1 MKQAIVL
8 IHGIG
13 EQKPM
18 DTVRSFVE
26 SVLPSPVNDDE
37 QYWSKPDPMSESFE
51 LRRLQAV
58 GRNKIHFF
66 EYYWAYQI
74 SGTKFRHLTQWLLN
88 LLLRRPHN
96 VPSGLRTIWW
106 LSWML
111 LIGLVAAIASGA
123 VAHFMQADLDRSPY
137 TLISVLLALLLSGVQ
152 GFLLYYAGDAAR
164 YLSPSPENIALRQRT
179 RADGVALLRR
189 LHESG
194 EYDRIVVVGH
204 SLGSVIGYDI
214 LTALWREH
222 NSVYDFES
230 KDAELDQ
237 LLANNVRPQPVVRD
251 ALSAIGE
258 TLRNLPTDD
267 STQPLRHALQHA
279 YRAAQFACWKEQRYW
294 GNDWRVTDFITLGSP
309 LAHGMMLLARSN
321 AEFSARKRQRE
332 LPTCPPVKDG
342 KRYAYSPKK
351 GIETAGKRK
360 FNPLLLH
367 HAACFAVTRW
377 TNMYYP
383 AYGGLC
389 GDLVGGPLAAVF
401 GPGISDIP
409 VKSAGWRRFTP
420 AAHTTYW
427 DKQSD
432 APASI
437 DAKAAED
444 FALPSLR
451 QVLRFDHPR
460 EYKLPD
466 SVTENLGWH
475 TELIALN
482 ARIDDPGNTGAGA
495 ANFPADALS
504 ELLLFYRTG
513 EPVRGKLGTD
523 GVLEQLKQS
532 IPPGKVITKKIAV
545 TPIGSHVLVTLVN
558 AMTQADYSEQH
569 LRHLRIFSKHHDQ
582 WQLEIWH
589 CTEVRDGA

>member
-1 MKQAIVL
+1 MKQAVVL

-18 DTVRSFVE
+18 DTVRGFVE
-26 SVLPSPVNDDE
+26 SVLPPPVNDGE

-88 LLLRRPHN
+88 LLLRRPRN

-106 LSWML
+106 LSWIL
-111 LIGLVAAIASGA
+111 LIGLVIAIANGA
-123 VAHFMQADLDRSPY
+123 VAHFMQASQDRSPY
-137 TLISVLLALLLSGVQ
+137 TPISVLLALLLGGVQ

-179 RADGVALLRR
+179 RADGVSLLRR
-189 LHESG
+189 LHQSG

-214 LTALWREH
+214 LTALWRDY
-222 NSVYDFES
+222 NSVYDFQS
-230 KDAELDQ
+230 KGAELDQ
-237 LLANNVRPQPVVRD
+237 LLANNLRPQPVVRD
-251 ALSAIGE
+251 ALSTIGE

-267 STQPLRHALQHA
+267 SSQPLRQALQHA
-279 YRAAQFACWKEQRYW
+279 YRSAQFACWKEQRYW

-321 AEFSARKRQRE
+321 AEFAARQRQRE
-332 LPTCPPVKDG
+332 LPTCPPVTDG
-342 KRYAYSPKK
+342 KRYAYSPDQS
-351 GIETAGKRK
+351 IVTAGKRQ

-377 TNMYYP
+377 TNIYFP

-401 GPGISDIP
+401 GPGISDVP

-427 DKQSD
+427 DKQSKD

-444 FALPSLR
+444 FALPSLK
-451 QVLRFDHPR
+451 QALHFDHPCC
-460 EYKLPD
+460 
-466 SVTENLGWH
+466 
-475 TELIALN
+475 
-482 ARIDDPGNTGAGA
+482 
-495 ANFPADALS
+495 FP
-504 ELLLFYRTG
+504 
-513 EPVRGKLGTD
+513 
-523 GVLEQLKQS
+523 
-532 IPPGKVITKKIAV
+532 
-545 TPIGSHVLVTLVN
+545 H
-558 AMTQADYSEQH
+558 
-569 LRHLRIFSKHHDQ
+569 
-582 WQLEIWH
+582 
-589 CTEVRDGA
+589 

>member
-1 MKQAIVL
+1 MKQAVVL

-26 SVLPSPVNDDE
+26 SVLPPPVKDGE
-37 QYWSKPDPMSESFE
+37 QYWSKPDLMSESFE

-88 LLLRRPHN
+88 LLVRHPHN
-96 VPSGLRTIWW
+96 VPPGLRTIWW
-106 LSWML
+106 LSWFL
-111 LIGLVAAIASGA
+111 LIGLVIAVASGA
-123 VAHFMQADLDRSPY
+123 VAHFMQANQDRSPY
-137 TLISVLLALLLSGVQ
+137 TPISVLLALLLSGVQ

-179 RADGVALLRR
+179 RAEGVALLRR

-214 LTALWREH
+214 LTALWRDY
-222 NSVYDFES
+222 NSVYDFQS

-237 LLANNVRPQPVVRD
+237 LLASNLRPQPVVRD
-251 ALSAIGE
+251 ALSTIGE
-258 TLRNLPTDD
+258 TLRKIPTDN
-267 STQPLRHALQHA
+267 STQPFRQALQHA
-279 YRAAQFACWKEQRYW
+279 YRSAQFACWKEQRYW
-294 GNDWRVTDFITLGSP
+294 GNNWRITDFITLGSP

-321 AEFSARKRQRE
+321 AEFAARNRQRE
-332 LPTCPPVKDG
+332 LPTCPPVTDG
-342 KRYAYSPKK
+342 RRYAYSADQN
-351 GIETAGKRK
+351 IETAGKRK
-360 FNPLLLH
+360 FKPYLLH

-377 TNMYYP
+377 TNMYFP

-401 GPGISDIP
+401 GPGISDVP
-409 VKSAGWRRFTP
+409 VRSAGWRRFTP

-432 APASI
+432 APTSI
-437 DAKAAED
+437 DKKAAED
-444 FALPSLR
+444 FALPSLKKA
-451 QVLRFDHPR
+451 LRFDHPR

-466 SVTENLGWH
+466 SLTENIKWR

-482 ARIDDPGNTGAGA
+482 ARIDDPGNTGSGA

-504 ELLLFYRTG
+504 ERLLFYRAG
-513 EPVRGKLGTD
+513 GPVRSKLGTD
-523 GVLEQLKQS
+523 GVLELLQQAT
-532 IPPGKVITKKIAV
+532 PPGSFVTKKIAV
-545 TPIGSHVLVTLVN
+545 TVIGRHVLVTLVN
-558 AMTQADYSEQH
+558 AMTQPDHSEQH
-569 LRHLRIFSKHHDQ
+569 LHHLRIFSRHHDQ
-582 WQLEIWH
+582 WQLEIWYCH
-589 CTEVRDGA
+589 KVKD

>member
-1 MKQAIVL
+1 MKQAVVL

-18 DTVRSFVE
+18 DTVRGFVE
-26 SVLPSPVNDDE
+26 SVLPPPMNDGE

-74 SGTKFRHLTQWLLN
+74 SGTKFRHLTQWLLD
-88 LLLRRPHN
+88 LLLRRPCN
-96 VPSGLRTIWW
+96 VPLGLRTIWW
-106 LSWML
+106 LSWVL
-111 LIGLVAAIASGA
+111 LIALVIAVASGA
-123 VAHFMQADLDRSPY
+123 VAHFMHDYQDRSPY
-137 TLISVLLALLLSGVQ
+137 TILSGGLALLLCVVQ
-152 GFLLYYAGDAAR
+152 GFLLYYVGDAAR
-164 YLSPSPENIALRQRT
+164 YLSPSPENIALRQRI

-214 LTALWREH
+214 LTALWRDY
-222 NSVYDFES
+222 NSVYDFQS
-230 KDAELDQ
+230 KDAALDQ
-237 LLANNVRPQPVVRD
+237 LLASNLRPQPVVRD
-251 ALSAIGE
+251 ALSTIGE

-267 STQPLRHALQHA
+267 STQPLRQALQHA
-279 YRAAQFACWKEQRYW
+279 YRSAQFACWKEQRYW

-321 AEFSARKRQRE
+321 SEFSARQRQRE
-332 LPTCPPVKDG
+332 LPTCPPVTDG
-342 KRYAYSPKK
+342 KRYTYSPVQC
-351 GIETAGKRK
+351 IETAGKRK

-377 TNMYYP
+377 TNMYFP

-389 GDLVGGPLAAVF
+389 GDLVGGPLATVF
-401 GPGISDIP
+401 GLGISDVP

-444 FALPSLR
+444 FALPSLK
-451 QVLRFDHPR
+451 QALHLDHPR
-460 EYKLPD
+460 EYKLPN
-466 SVTENLGWH
+466 SVTENPVWR

-482 ARIDDPGNTGAGA
+482 AMIDDPGNTGPGT

-504 ELLLFYRTG
+504 ERLLFYRAG
-513 EPVRGKLGTD
+513 EPVRGKLGAD

-532 IPPGKVITKKIAV
+532 TPPGSVVTNKITV

-558 AMTQADYSEQH
+558 AMTRPDHSEQH
-569 LRHLRIFSKHHDQ
+569 LRHLRIFSSHHDQ
-582 WQLEIWH
+582 WQLEIWYCH
-589 CTEVRDGA
+589 EVSDRA